1 MKYLLFFIISITLS
15 CKSHDKTVLPT
26 AEMSSQPAELN
37 LLFSDSYGGAML
49 EEIQLIRKQEGLK
62 RFMAEI
68 NKTRKPRLPIPQ
80 VDFGKELVVI
90 YCSGKTSV
98 TEIPRLYRLAESD
111 DKLILGIVKQQ
122 AVPESSQTAS
132 LLPFS
137 LYTLPLTEKEI
148 VLEKSK

>member
-1 MKYLLFFIISITLS
+1 
-15 CKSHDKTVLPT
+15 
-26 AEMSSQPAELN
+26 
-37 LLFSDSYGGAML
+37 ML

-98 TEIPRLYRLAESD
+98 AEIPRLYRLAESD
-111 DKLILGIVKQQ
+111 DQLILGIVKQQ